1 VLEGDVADLLIR
13 DERIA
18 WRLLDI
24 AQRENRSVESV
35 LDTLLDYYPTVQ
47 PEETAQETPFAMWAK
62 AAEDA
67 NIHSS
72 GPVDTSERS
81 REILNT
87 EYADYLKRR
96 LNEQSDTD

>member
-1 VLEGDVADLLIR
+1 MADLLIR

-24 AQRENRSVESV
+24 ARRENRSVEAV
-35 LDTLLDYYPTVQ
+35 LDTLLSQYDENGEGEKPT
-47 PEETAQETPFAMWAK
+47 PGTFAALAE
-62 AAEDA
+62 AARRA
-67 NIHSS
+67 NISS
-72 GPVDTSERS
+72 SEPVDTSERS

-96 LNEQSDTD
+96 LDEQSHTD